1 MTLQFVQVLAV
12 AGGGL
17 DFDHA
22 MFWQVL
28 VRERVVVQTHIHVYT
43 YETHIHTYV
52 IHTYV
57 RML

>member
-1 MTLQFVQVLAV
+1 V

-28 VRERVVVQTHIHVYT
+28 ERERVVVQTHIHVYT